1 MITWKEKD
9 FAVEGVKA
17 NLGIMEYCLKIS
29 EEAYEQEKERGKVIN
44 SKVDNLFK
52 WLTVLISVFNI
63 SISILIKGGGIN
75 YKDNKFICLYFLQI
89 LFFVA
94 AMFGIF
100 LFNLPQKTK
109 IYPMG
114 SEVLKKCKEEPDKY
128 VGDAAI
134 VYQNIL
140 YKDVLTRRIS
150 DNNSR
155 AVKIILFSNITLI
168 LSVICMAVMLQYIM
182 LGIWY
187 GIKYKREKHQ

>member
-1 MITWKEKD
+1 M
-9 FAVEGVKA
+9 EGVKA

-44 SKVDNLFK
+44 GKVDNLFK

-128 VGDAAI
+128 AGDAAI

-182 LGIWY
+182 LGI
-187 GIKYKREKHQ
+187 